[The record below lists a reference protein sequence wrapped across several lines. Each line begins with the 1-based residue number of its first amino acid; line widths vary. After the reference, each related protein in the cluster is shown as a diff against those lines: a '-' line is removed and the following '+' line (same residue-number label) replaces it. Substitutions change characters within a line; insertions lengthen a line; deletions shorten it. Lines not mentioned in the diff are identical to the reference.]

1 MDQMSELGTLYLV
14 STPIGNLEDISLRAL
29 RILREANIIAAE
41 DTRHTKKLLNHY
53 HISSSLTSYFEHNK
67 FQKGSYLLA
76 KLMEGKNIAL
86 VSDAGTPG
94 ISDPG
99 YHLIQLALKSS
110 VRIVPVPGP
119 SAVIA
124 ALSVSGLPTDSFV
137 FEGFLP
143 AQRGKRKKYLEKLKD
158 EGRATVFY
166 ESPRRLLATLRDIA
180 AIMGERDIAVCREL
194 TKIHEETLRG
204 TVAEVI
210 GKLKERKIKGEVTLI
225 IAGSKKSQARPPDRL
240 LEEIKK
246 HLKDSGLPLREII
259 GLVSEQTGIPRKE
272 VYQESL
278 KLKKV
283 K

>member
-1 MDQMSELGTLYLV
+1 MSKLGTLYLI

-29 RILREANIIAAE
+29 RILREADIIAAE
-41 DTRHTKKLLNHY
+41 DTRHTKKLLNH
-53 HISSSLTSYFEHNK
+53 HQISSSLTSYFEHNK

-76 KLMEGKNIAL
+76 KLKEGKNIAL

-99 YHLIQLALKSS
+99 YHLIQLALKNS
-110 VRIVPVPGP
+110 VRIVPVPGS

-143 AQRGKRKKYLEKLKD
+143 AQKGKRKRYLEDLKD
-158 EGRATVFY
+158 ERRTIVLY
-166 ESPRRLLATLRDIA
+166 ESPRRLLTTLRDIEA
-180 AIMGERDIAVCREL
+180 TLGERNIAVCREL

-225 IAGSKKSQARPPDRL
+225 VAGSKKFQAHPPDRL
-240 LEEIKK
+240 LDEIKR
-246 HLKDSGLPLREII
+246 HQQNSGLPLKEII
-259 GLVSEQTGIPRKE
+259 RLVSKQTGIPRKE

>member
-1 MDQMSELGTLYLV
+1 MNQMSELGTLYLV

-29 RILREANIIAAE
+29 RILREADIIAAE
-41 DTRHTKKLLNHY
+41 DTRHTKKLLNH
-53 HISSSLTSYFEHNK
+53 HQISAPLTSYFEHNK

-76 KLMEGKNIAL
+76 KLKEGKNIAL

-99 YHLIQLALKSS
+99 YHLIQLALNSS
-110 VRIVPVPGP
+110 IRIVPVPGS

-143 AQRGKRKKYLEKLKD
+143 AQRGKRKRYLEDLKD
-158 EGRATVFY
+158 ERRTIVLY
-166 ESPRRLLATLRDIA
+166 ESPRRLLATLRDIEA
-180 AIMGERDIAVCREL
+180 TIGEWDIAVCREL
-194 TKIHEETLRG
+194 TKIHEEILRG

-210 GKLKERKIKGEVTLI
+210 EELKERKIKGEVTLI
-225 IAGSKKSQARPPDRL
+225 VAGSKKSQARLPDRL
-240 LEEIKK
+240 LDEIKR
-246 HLKDSGLPLREII
+246 HQHDSGLPLREII
-259 GLVSEQTGIPRKE
+259 RLVSKQTGIPRKE